1 MIYLI
6 LSILSSATIYMLFK
20 WFEKLGIRIF
30 PAIVVNYITALTVGI
45 LVVPDLNLALAGAA
59 LLPGWTVG
67 GLALGVVFISI
78 FYLMAITAQKVGVSV
93 TTIASK
99 MSLAL
104 AVILFVMTDPS
115 EQLTPTKTIAIA
127 LAIAGVIFSSMR
139 NDGTKL
145 HLRAMVWPLLI
156 LVGSTVID
164 FGIAFF
170 SAMPQNDSE
179 LSLYSCL
186 SFGMA
191 ACTGIIILAI
201 QLLRGTTTVGLKD
214 VLAGLLLGA
223 VNYGS
228 IFFLVMSHNSGIM
241 PNSTLLPVN
250 NLGVVLIGAL
260 AAMFFFREKLSKF
273 NWVGLLLSV
282 LALVLLVI

>member
-1 MIYLI
+1 
-6 LSILSSATIYMLFK
+6 
-20 WFEKLGIRIF
+20 
-30 PAIVVNYITALTVGI
+30 
-45 LVVPDLNLALAGAA
+45 
-59 LLPGWTVG
+59 
-67 GLALGVVFISI
+67 
-78 FYLMAITAQKVGVSV
+78 
-93 TTIASK
+93 
-99 MSLAL
+99 
-104 AVILFVMTDPS
+104 
-115 EQLTPTKTIAIA
+115 
-127 LAIAGVIFSSMR
+127 
-139 NDGTKL
+139 
-145 HLRAMVWPLLI
+145 
-156 LVGSTVID
+156 VID

-228 IFFLVMSHNSGIM
+228 IFFLVMSYNSGIM